1 MIRPRAIQTAWLGAS
16 LPRARA
22 LRHALRDPERAQ
34 RLVLSR
40 YLRANADTA
49 FGLRYGFASIRSAAA
64 YQESIPLTEFDEY
77 APWIDR
83 IRAGETRVLT
93 RAPVERLVPT
103 SGSTAAAKL
112 IPYTSVLRAEFARG
126 VSAWIADLYRNHPA
140 LLGGLGYWSITP
152 AIPLD
157 VETASR
163 VPVGF
168 ENDSAYVGRILG
180 RAVAAT
186 LAVNPVVQQIS
197 DIETFRYATALELM
211 RTRELRFISVWHPS
225 FLTLLFET
233 MERHWEEL
241 VQDVR
246 SGHPSVE
253 LSNAVR
259 GALTTRGKHRRAD
272 ELAACGPG
280 SWTDVWPNLSLVSC
294 WGDAH
299 AESAFDALAS
309 SLPDV
314 EMQPKGLLA
323 TEAFITLPFSSG
335 RPVAALS
342 HFFEF
347 IDNTDHPRLLH
358 ELVEGE
364 EYSLV
369 VTTGGGL
376 YRYQMRDRV
385 RVVGFVEQTP
395 SLRFIGKEDR
405 LSDRFGEKLDD
416 GFVARVLGER
426 LPPPVHFAMLAP
438 DERSTEIGYTLYLQA
453 PNAAPGALEREID
466 AGLAQNPHYRYCRK
480 LGQLG
485 PLRIFMVRSAG
496 HSSYIMHCVARGQRL
511 GDIKPASLSAE
522 TGWSQR
528 FDGAYAN
535 GNAAMT
541 RRSSLQ
547 RLQNSVS

>member
-16 LPRARA
+16 LPRART

-34 RLVLSR
+34 QLVLTR

-49 FGLRYGFASIRSAAA
+49 FGRRYGFASIRSAAA
-64 YQESIPLTEFDEY
+64 YQESIPLAGFDEY
-77 APWIDR
+77 VPWIDR
-83 IRAGETRVLT
+83 IRAGESRVLT
-93 RAPVERLVPT
+93 SAPVERLVPT

-112 IPYTSVLRAEFARG
+112 IPYTSALRSEFARG
-126 VSAWIADLYRNHPA
+126 VGAWIADLYRNRPA
-140 LLGGLGYWSITP
+140 LLGGFGYWSITP
-152 AIPLD
+152 AVPLK
-157 VETASR
+157 VEIESQ

-168 ENDSAYVGRILG
+168 EDDSAYVGKILG
-180 RAVAAT
+180 RVVAST

-197 DIETFRYATALELM
+197 EIETFRYATALELM
-211 RTRELRFISVWHPS
+211 RARELRFVSIWHPS
-225 FLTLLFET
+225 FLTLLFAT
-233 MERHWEEL
+233 MEQRWEEL
-241 VQDVR
+241 VHDVR
-246 SGHPSVE
+246 SGRPSVE
-253 LSNAVR
+253 LGNAVR
-259 GALTTRGKHRRAD
+259 GALTTRGKRRRAD
-272 ELAACGPG
+272 ELAAFGPG

-335 RPVAALS
+335 RPVAAQS

-347 IDNTDHPRLLH
+347 IDNTNHPRLLH
-358 ELVEGE
+358 ELVDGE

-376 YRYQMRDRV
+376 YRYRMRDRV
-385 RVVGFVEQTP
+385 RVVGFVERTP

-416 GFVARVLGER
+416 GFVARVLAER

-453 PNAAPGALEREID
+453 PNAAPGALERQID
-466 AGLAQNPHYRYCRK
+466 AGLAENPHYRYCRK

-496 HSSYIMHCVARGQRL
+496 HSSYIKHCVARGQRL

-522 TGWSQR
+522 TGWSRR
-528 FDGAYAN
+528 FEGAYAN

>member
-1 MIRPRAIQTAWLGAS
+1 
-16 LPRARA
+16 
-22 LRHALRDPERAQ
+22 
-34 RLVLSR
+34 
-40 YLRANADTA
+40 
-49 FGLRYGFASIRSAAA
+49 
-64 YQESIPLTEFDEY
+64 
-77 APWIDR
+77 
-83 IRAGETRVLT
+83 
-93 RAPVERLVPT
+93 
-103 SGSTAAAKL
+103 
-112 IPYTSVLRAEFARG
+112 
-126 VSAWIADLYRNHPA
+126 
-140 LLGGLGYWSITP
+140 
-152 AIPLD
+152 
-157 VETASR
+157 
-163 VPVGF
+163 
-168 ENDSAYVGRILG
+168 
-180 RAVAAT
+180 
-186 LAVNPVVQQIS
+186 
-197 DIETFRYATALELM
+197 
-211 RTRELRFISVWHPS
+211 
-225 FLTLLFET
+225 
-233 MERHWEEL
+233 
-241 VQDVR
+241 
-246 SGHPSVE
+246 
-253 LSNAVR
+253 
-259 GALTTRGKHRRAD
+259 
-272 ELAACGPG
+272 
-280 SWTDVWPNLSLVSC
+280 
-294 WGDAH
+294 
-299 AESAFDALAS
+299 
-309 SLPDV
+309 
-314 EMQPKGLLA
+314 MQPKGLLA

-385 RVVGFVEQTP
+385 RVVGFVDQTP

-453 PNAAPGALEREID
+453 PNTAPGALEREID

-496 HSSYIMHCVARGQRL
+496 HSRYIKHCVERGQRL

-535 GNAAMT
+535 GNEATT
-541 RRSSLQ
+541 RRPSLQ
-547 RLQNSVS
+547 RLQNSVG